1 MQLNAI
7 TPNFI
12 SFTSN
17 QQVADKK
24 EEKRREHVGDA
35 AKATGAAGAGYA
47 ATRGASFKMF
57 QSSQKLNRFVN
68 GVAEGVQTINQPIKQ
83 SNSLWKA
90 IKLNYKNLTR
100 DIAQWA
106 KNSKTLPNFIK
117 PLFTGMLGKFIGGAA
132 AVFVFI
138 SGVGEVIE
146 TFANK
151 VGKTA
156 SKPQFMN

>member
-1 MQLNAI
+1 MQLNGI
-7 TPNFI
+7 TPNFV
-12 SFTSN
+12 SFGN
-17 QQVADKK
+17 QYAEYNK
-24 EEKRREHVGDA
+24 EDKRREHVGDA

-68 GVAEGVQTINQPIKQ
+68 GVAEGANTINQPIKQ

-90 IKLNYKNLTR
+90 LKLNYKNLTR

-106 KNSKTLPNFIK
+106 ENSKTLPRFIK

-138 SGVGEVIE
+138 SGVGEVVD
-146 TFANK
+146 TFANN
-151 VGKTA
+151 VSKTA
-156 SKPQFMN
+156 SKPQYMN